1 MEPKRARKENVL
13 KITDFPKGKM
23 LNKKEDA
30 LQAYAVSVAKH
41 KYSEELIRQTIKEL
55 ADIKFAL
62 DRAAIVGIT
71 DAKGIITYVND
82 TFCEISKYSPEDL
95 IGKDHRIV
103 NSGYHSKEFFRQMW
117 STISAGKTWKG
128 EVKNKAKDGSYYWVD
143 TTIVPFLNEA
153 GQPVQYLSIRFEI
166 TERKEAEEALKRSQ
180 AELREKA
187 EQLEQ
192 AMNQL
197 KQTQSQLV
205 QAEKMSSL
213 GQLVAGVAHEIN
225 NPINFI
231 YGNLTHINDYSKS
244 LFQVL
249 DLYQQ
254 YYPDPVPEI
263 KAEIESQELNFVAED
278 LPKLLDSMTLGT
290 NRILQVIVSLRNF
303 SRLDEAQKKE
313 VNLHEGID
321 STLLILQNRLKAR
334 GKYPGVEIVKEYGK
348 LPLVECY
355 AGQLNQVF
363 MNIISNAIDA
373 VASHFTNDT
382 LEIETGKLII
392 NDGKDRQSPLV
403 KPRISI
409 SSEVVRKEWV
419 RIAIVDNGIGMT
431 KQVSQKVFD
440 PFFTTKPIGSG
451 TGLGLS
457 ISYQIIVEKHG
468 GKITCI
474 SAPKQGSK
482 FIIEIPIQQ
491 SK

>member
-1 MEPKRARKENVL
+1 MKPKKISQENVF
-13 KITDFPKGKM
+13 KTTDVSQGEM
-23 LNKKEDA
+23 LNKEEDV
-30 LQAYAVSVAKH
+30 LQAYAVSVAQH

-55 ADIKFAL
+55 ADIKCAL
-62 DRAAIVGIT
+62 DKAAIVGIT
-71 DAKGIITYVND
+71 DAKGIITYVNN
-82 TFCEISKYSPEDL
+82 TFCEISQYSQAEL

-103 NSGYHSKEFFRQMW
+103 NSGYHSKEFFQQMW
-117 STISAGKTWKG
+117 STISRGKIWKG
-128 EVKNKAKDGSYYWVD
+128 EIKNKAKDGSFYWVD
-143 TTIVPFLNEA
+143 TSIVPFLDEA
-153 GQPVQYLSIRFEI
+153 GKPVQYLSIRFEI

-180 AELREKA
+180 EELREKA

-197 KQTQSQLV
+197 KHTQSQLV

-231 YGNLTHINDYSKS
+231 YGNLTHINEYAQS
-244 LFQVL
+244 LFHIL
-249 DLYQQ
+249 NLYQQ

-263 KAEIESQELNFVAED
+263 KAEIESQELHFVAED

-303 SRLDEAQKKE
+303 SRVDEAQKKA

-334 GKYPGVEIVKEYGK
+334 GKYPGVEVVKEYGK

-373 VASHFTNDT
+373 VVSRFTNDT
-382 LEIETGKLII
+382 FLG
-392 NDGKDRQSPLV
+392 

-409 SSEVVRKEWV
+409 CTEVVGKEWV
-419 RIAIVDNGIGMT
+419 RIAIADNGIGMT
-431 KQVSQKVFD
+431 EEVRHKVFH
-440 PFFTTKPIGSG
+440 PFFTTKPIGAG

-468 GKITCI
+468 GNLTCV
-474 SAPKQGSK
+474 SAPKQGTK

>member
-1 MEPKRARKENVL
+1 MQPKKASQENVF
-13 KITDFPKGKM
+13 KKTDLPKEKN
-23 LNKKEDA
+23 LNTPEDA
-30 LQAYAVSVAKH
+30 LQAYSVAIAKR
-41 KYSEELIRQTIKEL
+41 KYSDELIRQTVKEL

-71 DAKGIITYVND
+71 DSKGIITYVNE
-82 TFCEISKYSPEDL
+82 TFCKISQYSREEL

-117 STISAGKTWKG
+117 STISAGKIWKG
-128 EVKNKAKDGSYYWVD
+128 EVKNKAKDGTYYWVD

-153 GQPVQYLSIRFEI
+153 GQQVQYLSIRFEI

-180 AELREKA
+180 EELREKA

-231 YGNLTHINDYSKS
+231 YGNLTHINDYTKS

-254 YYPDPVPEI
+254 YYPNPLPEI

-334 GKYPGVEIVKEYGK
+334 GKHPGVEIIKEYGK

-373 VASHFTNDT
+373 VASRFANDA

-392 NDGKDRQSPLV
+392 NDGRDHQSHLV
-403 KPRISI
+403 KPSISI
-409 SSEVVRKEWV
+409 HTELVEKEWV
-419 RIAIVDNGIGMT
+419 RIAIEDNGIGMT
-431 KQVSQKVFD
+431 EQVRQKVFD
-440 PFFTTKPIGSG
+440 PFFTTKPIGAG

-457 ISYQIIVEKHG
+457 ISYQIVVEKHG

-474 SAPKQGSK
+474 SAPKQGTK

>member
-1 MEPKRARKENVL
+1 MKPQRNSEEKVF
-13 KITDFPKGKM
+13 KITDFSPEKM
-23 LNKKEDA
+23 LNKEEDA
-30 LQAYAVSVAKH
+30 LQAYAVSVAEH

-62 DRAAIVGIT
+62 DKAALVGIT

-82 TFCEISKYSPEDL
+82 TFCEISQYSQAEL

-103 NSGYHSKEFFRQMW
+103 NSGYHSKEFFQQMW

-153 GQPVQYLSIRFEI
+153 EKPVQYLSIRFEI

-180 AELREKA
+180 EELREKA

-197 KQTQSQLV
+197 KQAQSQLV

-231 YGNLTHINDYSKS
+231 YGNLTHINDYTKS
-244 LFQVL
+244 LFHILNQ
-249 DLYQQ
+249 YQQ
-254 YYPDPVPEI
+254 YYPEPVPEI
-263 KAEIESQELNFVAED
+263 KAEMDSHELHFVAED
-278 LPKLLDSMTLGT
+278 LPKLLDSMSLGT

-303 SRLDEAQKKE
+303 SRLDEAQKKA

-334 GKYPGVEIVKEYGK
+334 GKYPGVEVVKEYGK

-373 VASHFTNDT
+373 VTSRFTNDA

-392 NDGKDRQSPLV
+392 NDGKDYQSLLV
-403 KPRISI
+403 KPSISI
-409 SSEVVRKEWV
+409 RTEVVGKEWV
-419 RIAIVDNGIGMT
+419 RIAIVDNGTGMT
-431 KQVSQKVFD
+431 EDVRQKVFD
-440 PFFTTKPIGSG
+440 PFFTTKPIGAG

-457 ISYQIIVEKHG
+457 ISYQIVVEKHG
-468 GKITCI
+468 GNLTCI
-474 SAPKQGSK
+474 STPKQGTK